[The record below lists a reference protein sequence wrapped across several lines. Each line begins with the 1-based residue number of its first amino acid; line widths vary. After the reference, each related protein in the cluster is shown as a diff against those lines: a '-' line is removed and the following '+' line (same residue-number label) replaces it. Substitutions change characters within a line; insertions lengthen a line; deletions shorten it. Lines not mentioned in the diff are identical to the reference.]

1 MSSTPGCELP
11 GRKGIKKMRYR
22 IDANAEPD
30 EPASLLTAGMV
41 LALYGLLTG
50 IGSIGWAATATLFIL
65 AAVAVVAG
73 LVLRYA
79 QKN

>member
-1 MSSTPGCELP
+1 
-11 GRKGIKKMRYR
+11 MRYR

-30 EPASLLTAGMV
+30 EPASLLTAGTV

-50 IGSIGWAATATLFIL
+50 IGSIGWVATATLFIL